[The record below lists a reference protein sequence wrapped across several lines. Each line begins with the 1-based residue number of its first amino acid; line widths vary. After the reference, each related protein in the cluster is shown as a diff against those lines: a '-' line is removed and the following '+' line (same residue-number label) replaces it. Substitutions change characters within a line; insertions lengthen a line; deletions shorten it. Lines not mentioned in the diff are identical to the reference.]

1 VSYHNFAAK
10 RQNYIDIDAAARY
23 ISFQAECRKAAI
35 TGNESTAPGRHRRRG
50 KTMAKKKKKTKELQ
64 DDIMDS
70 AHKVWL
76 AGLGAVAM
84 AEKEGGKFFSGLIEK
99 GKTLEDKSKD
109 QVEKARGTVTGLM
122 TVAESYWETFGRT
135 IDEQVTAVIHRIGVP
150 TKEEIETLTSKVE
163 NLTVAVDKL
172 RSKETPK
179 PRTAAKKAT
188 PAKKAAPVKKA
199 APAKKATPVKKAAP
213 AKKATPVKKAPAAKK

>member
-1 VSYHNFAAK
+1 M
-10 RQNYIDIDAAARY
+10 
-23 ISFQAECRKAAI
+23 E
-35 TGNESTAPGRHRRRG
+35 
-50 KTMAKKKKKTKELQ
+50 
-64 DDIMDS
+64 S

-99 GKTLEDKSKD
+99 GKNLEDKSKD
-109 QVEKARGTVTGLM
+109 QVEKAKGTAAGLK

-135 IDEQVTAVIHRIGVP
+135 VDEQMTAVIHRIGVP

-172 RSKETPK
+172 RTKETPK
-179 PRTAAKKAT
+179 PRTATKKPAATKKAT
-188 PAKKAAPVKKA
+188 PAKKATTAKKA
-199 APAKKATPVKKAAP
+199 AP
-213 AKKATPVKKAPAAKK
+213 KKAPAAKK